1 MERIATLREQSSVL
15 RTLARSFDIQTI
27 RDQLLDLATRC
38 DMLANSLEEN
48 PEIVGIQPSSLT
60 RAVR

>member
-1 MERIATLREQSSVL
+1 MERVATLREQSSVL
-15 RTLARSFDIQTI
+15 RTLAHSFDIQAI

-48 PEIVGIQPSSLT
+48 PEIVDIQPSPST
-60 RAVR
+60 RAAR